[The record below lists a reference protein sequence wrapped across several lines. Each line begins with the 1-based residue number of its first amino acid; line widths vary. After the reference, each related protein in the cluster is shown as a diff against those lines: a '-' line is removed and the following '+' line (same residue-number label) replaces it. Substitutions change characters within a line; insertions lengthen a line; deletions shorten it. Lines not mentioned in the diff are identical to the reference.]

1 MSFNESNYNKKLFVI
16 KNSKGETKVCVDE
29 EDKLKDYLHLVR
41 EGNVLYVVNAKLVH
55 AHPYFR
61 LNLYKTPDEK
71 YYLSMPLGSN
81 GTLLEYDS
89 YENAY
94 KKFKE
99 IERDLKE
106 KIIKDVLGNNKKQ
119 L

>member
-16 KNSKGETKVCVDE
+16 KNSKGETIVCVDE

-41 EGNVLYVVNAKLVH
+41 EGNVLHVVNAKLVY

-71 YYLSMPLGSN
+71 YYLLRPPVSDR
-81 GTLLEYDS
+81 TLLEYDS

-94 KKFKE
+94 KEIKE
-99 IERDLKE
+99 IERELKE
-106 KIIKDVLGNNKKQ
+106 KIIKDAA
-119 L
+119 